1 MALQVRASEND
12 VSTLLQIE
20 LPQRRRGAASA
31 PEPRSLLKPLARRV
45 GRAIQDF
52 RLIENGDRI
61 LCAMSGGKD
70 SYAMLHLLEHL
81 RRRAPVAFELVAV
94 TVDQGYRG
102 FKTDVLER
110 YFREKGLEY
119 RIERTNIAEVID
131 DTMPL
136 GDSHCSMCAR
146 LRRGVLYRLAPELG
160 CNKIALGHHADDL
173 LETLLMSQFFN
184 GEICSMPP
192 ILKARDG
199 RNIVIRP
206 LCYVWEDEIVRF
218 VAEIGFP
225 VICCACPA
233 CGDNSLKR
241 KQMKNLL
248 HRLESEHAGIKSS
261 LLRALSNIRTG
272 HLLDRRFLAGLS
284 ATSPD
289 RPESKEA
296 NRSEA

>member
-1 MALQVRASEND
+1 
-12 VSTLLQIE
+12 
-20 LPQRRRGAASA
+20 
-31 PEPRSLLKPLARRV
+31 
-45 GRAIQDF
+45 
-52 RLIENGDRI
+52 
-61 LCAMSGGKD
+61 
-70 SYAMLHLLEHL
+70 
-81 RRRAPVAFELVAV
+81 
-94 TVDQGYRG
+94 
-102 FKTDVLER
+102 
-110 YFREKGLEY
+110 
-119 RIERTNIAEVID
+119 VID

-136 GDSHCSMCAR
+136 GDTQCSMCAR

-192 ILKARDG
+192 ILRARDG

-272 HLLDRRFLAGLS
+272 HLLDRRFLEGLS